1 MYVCNM
7 HVCQYYALLL
17 LVLCKQIA
25 FLLYAGNITQKMATA
40 CAVTDQQNVS
50 RKKLKKKKKFHVKG
64 EH

>member
-1 MYVCNM
+1 MSVF
-7 HVCQYYALLL
+7 YALLL

-40 CAVTDQQNVS
+40 CAVTNQQNVS
-50 RKKLKKKKKFHVKG
+50 RKKLKKNKKFHVKG